1 MHIEYA
7 QVPLSRDKLGLEP
20 DGLFEGVD
28 LFTCQIQIG
37 KDVGE
42 TVIGLGSLS
51 VVQRLLKGL
60 ASLLKVFLEEE
71 DIAQIVVRRVG
82 IGWSGIAF

>member
-1 MHIEYA
+1 M
-7 QVPLSRDKLGLEP
+7 SGDKVGFEP

-28 LFTCQIQIG
+28 LFLYQIQIG

-42 TVIGLGSLS
+42 TVIGLGSLC
-51 VVQRLLKGL
+51 VVQRPLKGS

-71 DIAQIVVRRVG
+71 DIA
-82 IGWSGIAF
+82 